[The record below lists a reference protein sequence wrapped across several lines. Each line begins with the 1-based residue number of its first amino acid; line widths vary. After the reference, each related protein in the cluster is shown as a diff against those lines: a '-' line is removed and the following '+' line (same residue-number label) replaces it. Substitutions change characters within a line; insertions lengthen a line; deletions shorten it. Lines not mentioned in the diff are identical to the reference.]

1 MQTIFGPKKRFVN
14 PGVWT
19 NNLKISMGEVLRKMV
34 IRWHCWEFSY
44 SAWRWLSENFFCF
57 HLIPFTS
64 CPTLTLR
71 FELGSSVLMQSQ
83 VGALSFPP
91 WPECWSLTKKN
102 LINQRGLKVNRRLR
116 LPWVTK
122 IVCAQRRKVF
132 SWPSLS
138 SYSVLG
144 VGRYWAPDTDD
155 LYLL

>member
-1 MQTIFGPKKRFVN
+1 MQTIFGPKQRFVN

-19 NNLKISMGEVLRKMV
+19 NNLRISMGEVLRKRV
-34 IRWHCWEFSY
+34 IRLHCWEFSY
-44 SAWRWLSENFFCF
+44 SAWKWLSENFFCF

-83 VGALSFPP
+83 
-91 WPECWSLTKKN
+91 WMPECWSLTKKN
-102 LINQRGLKVNRRLR
+102 LINHLGLKLNRRLR

-122 IVCAQRRKVF
+122 IVCAQRRKVL
-132 SWPSLS
+132 SWPSSS

-144 VGRYWAPDTDD
+144 MGRYWAPDTDD
-155 LYLL
+155 LYVHF